1 MTIKRLIKIDRHYMI
16 IDGDNQ
22 NPEDRKT
29 EELRDYPMV
38 LDLKEYTEAYISPIR
53 GLVIWVLI
61 RLIEKAE

>member
-1 MTIKRLIKIDRHYMI
+1 MI